1 MDRKTNQLR
10 SDFDHFLR
18 RLRVRSSPQTN
29 RQTNMRTHGESL
41 ELAEMCARNARIASN
56 KDVARE
62 LWKMAQEY
70 QAEVASLV
78 NGALPELGD
87 PPSSMGK

>member
-1 MDRKTNQLR
+1 
-10 SDFDHFLR
+10 
-18 RLRVRSSPQTN
+18 
-29 RQTNMRTHGESL
+29 MRTYGESL

-70 QAEVASLV
+70 QAEVAKLDD
-78 NGALPELGD
+78 GRLPELGN
-87 PPSSMGK
+87 PPQGLGANRR

>member
-1 MDRKTNQLR
+1 
-10 SDFDHFLR
+10 
-18 RLRVRSSPQTN
+18 
-29 RQTNMRTHGESL
+29 MRTYGESL
-41 ELAEMCARNARIASN
+41 ELAEMCARNARIASD

-70 QAEVASLV
+70 QAEIARLD

-87 PPSSMGK
+87 PPLSMEN

>member
-1 MDRKTNQLR
+1 
-10 SDFDHFLR
+10 
-18 RLRVRSSPQTN
+18 
-29 RQTNMRTHGESL
+29 MRTHGESL

-87 PPSSMGK
+87 PPSSMEK